1 MQVSREQKRALQVLI
16 DGVEKWYAEWRKL
29 RPHNV
34 GPLYYLT
41 ELNLARTGLRVLPSS
56 GILGALPRLQV
67 LNLQDNSISSLNG
80 ALWRY
85 EETPTLAAVFFAE
98 PIVQK
103 ALINL
108 EKSASPGLDA
118 MPAKLLKE
126 LAPEVSKTLA
136 LIFQT
141 SFFTECLPSDWKSV
155 TITPHFKGESRAS
168 ANDYR
173 PVSLTSICCK
183 IMEKIIKKALMQF
196 LEQHHLLSDAQHG
209 FRGGKSCLTN
219 LLFTLERWTKACDEG
234 NVMHAIYIDFKK
246 AFDNA
251 PHQRHLQKLRNA
263 GIRGRPLVRI
273 QSFLT
278 GRSERVKVRRQ
289 QFSYELLS
297 EFHALHFV
305 EELNFA
311 GNPLAYEPFYRETI
325 LARFPRL
332 VKFDDVAVYA
342 ITGRRRPVREKTK
355 YEPRRKSKSLLP
367 RRVKQKAPRVSER
380 SQAVQTP
387 KSCLRKLADLQEAE
401 FPVAKVDETWEIH
414 SQ

>member
-29 RPHNV
+29 RPRNV
-34 GPLYYLT
+34 GPLYHLT

-67 LNLQDNSISSLNG
+67 LNLQDNCISSLNG
-80 ALWRY
+80 ALWRC
-85 EETPTLAAVFFAE
+85 EQL
-98 PIVQK
+98 
-103 ALINL
+103 L
-108 EKSASPGLDA
+108 ELRLDRNQLHSVRGEF
-118 MPAKLLKE
+118 PNIHCLKV
-126 LAPEVSKTLA
+126 LTMSGNN
-136 LIFQT
+136 IY
-141 SFFTECLPSDWKSV
+141 SLP
-155 TITPHFKGESRAS
+155 
-168 ANDYR
+168 
-173 PVSLTSICCK
+173 
-183 IMEKIIKKALMQF
+183 
-196 LEQHHLLSDAQHG
+196 
-209 FRGGKSCLTN
+209 
-219 LLFTLERWTKACDEG
+219 
-234 NVMHAIYIDFKK
+234 
-246 AFDNA
+246 
-251 PHQRHLQKLRNA
+251 
-263 GIRGRPLVRI
+263 
-273 QSFLT
+273 
-278 GRSERVKVRRQ
+278 
-289 QFSYELLS
+289 ELLS

-332 VKFDDVAVYA
+332 VKLDDVAVYA

-355 YEPRRKSKSLLP
+355 YESRRKSKSLVP